1 MKYCPYCGADIIDGA
16 VSFCVECGKQLPSV
30 PQKQKKDDSY
40 TKEKKNS
47 RIPKSAIPDTEN
59 PDESDIGYDGYYE
72 DRVPED
78 NGAVRMEID
87 KRLIKRLVILG
98 ICVLLVII
106 LCVAM
111 IYLL

>member
-1 MKYCPYCGADIIDGA
+1 MCIR
-16 VSFCVECGKQLPSV
+16 
-30 PQKQKKDDSY
+30 DS
-40 TKEKKNS
+40 
-47 RIPKSAIPDTEN
+47 
-59 PDESDIGYDGYYE
+59 IGYDGYYE

-111 IYLL
+111 MYLL